1 MCIKSEASRTQKCA
15 LCRADIDVDL
25 DFGHLD
31 VVGNIQ
37 LPCCSE
43 DGYFWFYEGKTGWWM
58 YDADTNS
65 ELEKAFRNG
74 IKRIEK
80 LIAGEVYVLSLRR
93 LTQYRKDDRSRARKI
108 CRETLKLRS
117 ILGLAGLRDM
127 KLLERLS
134 CTKNSED
141 LRF

>member
-1 MCIKSEASRTQKCA
+1 
-15 LCRADIDVDL
+15 
-25 DFGHLD
+25 
-31 VVGNIQ
+31 
-37 LPCCSE
+37 
-43 DGYFWFYEGKTGWWM
+43 M